1 MHQLSSLDAQF
12 LDAETSTTCTHVG
25 ILSVLG
31 PTTPGGGLTVQ
42 ALRALADG
50 RLHLVGPLR
59 WRLQQVPLGLDR
71 PYWVDSEFLDLGYH
85 IREVTL
91 TGPGTDEQLA
101 EQISGLAAR
110 PLSRDRPLWQ
120 CYLVNGLTGGRQ
132 AIYTKVHPA
141 VIDGLTAAQA
151 LAVLMDTTPQPRTVP
166 HRLSDEQYQAAGAL
180 EMLGNSAWHLAL
192 LPARLMW
199 STLRL
204 APHLPELADALTH
217 PGADLLGTLAR
228 RLTPHTWRRPAGE
241 ATAGAP
247 TPPDTPFPGPDTAR
261 RRFAFTSLPLG
272 EVDAVR
278 TALGFT
284 VDDVVTALCTTV
296 LRRWLIDH
304 DAPPNTTLAAAMPI
318 ARRTDAQFA
327 AADHRLS
334 LLPIA
339 LPINE
344 ADPARRLHKVH
355 TSITAAP
362 QRFRAAPATLVRDVG
377 AALPRALRGPISRT
391 PLRALTMPTP
401 PVNLII
407 SHAAGPARPLYTAGI
422 EVTGNFPVSAVSDM
436 TGGITIAA
444 MSYGRHLDVGI
455 ITCRNLVPDVWD
467 VTGQLHQ
474 ALSELTACTRNVR
487 YLRPARP
494 PHRPMS
500 R

>member
-12 LDAETSTTCTHVG
+12 LDAETSTTSTHVG
-25 ILSVLG
+25 VLSVLG

-42 ALRALADG
+42 DLRTLAEG

-59 WRLQQVPLGLDR
+59 WRLQEVPLGLDR

-85 IREVTL
+85 IREVAL

-101 EQISGLAAR
+101 EQISVLSAR
-110 PLSRDRPLWQ
+110 PLNRNRPLWE

-151 LAVLMDTTPQPRTVP
+151 LAVLMDTTPRPRTVP

-180 EMLGNSAWHLAL
+180 GMLGNSAWHLAL

-199 STLRL
+199 SSLRL
-204 APHLPELADALTH
+204 APHLPELARTLTV

-228 RLTPHTWRRPAGE
+228 RLTPRAWWWSADEP
-241 ATAGAP
+241 TAEVL
-247 TPPDTPFPGPDTAR
+247 TPPDTPFTGPATAH

-272 EVDAVR
+272 EVEAVR
-278 TALGFT
+278 TAMGFT

-304 DAPPNTTLAAAMPI
+304 DALPDTAMAAAMPI
-318 ARRTDAQFA
+318 AGRTDAQFA
-327 AADHRLS
+327 AAGHRLS

-344 ADPARRLHKVH
+344 SDPARRLQKVH
-355 TSITAAP
+355 TSLTAAP
-362 QRFRAAPATLVRDVG
+362 QRFRAAPATLVRDFG
-377 AALPRALRGPISRT
+377 AALPRALRGLLSRT
-391 PLRALTMPTP
+391 PLRTLTMPTP

-407 SHAAGPARPLYTAGI
+407 SHAAGPARPLYAAGI
-422 EVTGNFPVSAVSDM
+422 EVTENFPVSAVSDAA
-436 TGGITIAA
+436 GGITIAA
-444 MSYGRHLDVGI
+444 MSYGRHLDIGI
-455 ITCRNLVPDVWD
+455 IACRNLVPDVWD

-487 YLRPARP
+487 YLRPCRP
-494 PHRPMS
+494 PES

>member
-12 LDAETSTTCTHVG
+12 LDAETSTTSTHVG
-25 ILSVLG
+25 VLSVLG
-31 PTTPGGGLTVQ
+31 PTAPGGGLTVQ
-42 ALRALADG
+42 DLRTLADG

-59 WRLQQVPLGLDR
+59 WRLQEVPLGLDR

-85 IREVTL
+85 IREVAL

-110 PLSRDRPLWQ
+110 PLSRDRPLWE

-151 LAVLMDTTPQPRTVP
+151 LAVLMDTTQVPRTVP
-166 HRLSDEQYQAAGAL
+166 HRLSDEQHQAAGAL
-180 EMLGNSAWHLAL
+180 GMLGNSAWHLAL

-199 STLRL
+199 SSLRL
-204 APHLPELADALTH
+204 APHLPELARALTV

-228 RLTPHTWRRPAGE
+228 RLIPGVRRWSADEP
-241 ATAGAP
+241 TAGAP
-247 TPPDTPFPGPDTAR
+247 TPPDTPFNAPVTAR

-272 EVDAVR
+272 EVESVR

-304 DAPPNTTLAAAMPI
+304 DALPDTALAAAMPI
-318 ARRTDAQFA
+318 AGRTDAQFTA
-327 AADHRLS
+327 AGHRLS
-334 LLPIA
+334 LLSVA
-339 LPINE
+339 LPITE
-344 ADPARRLHKVH
+344 ADPARRLQKVH
-355 TSITAAP
+355 TSLTSAP
-362 QRFRAAPATLVRDVG
+362 QRFRAAPATFVRDIG
-377 AALPRALRGPISRT
+377 AALPRALRGLISHT
-391 PLRALTMPTP
+391 PLRALTLATP

-407 SHAAGPARPLYTAGI
+407 SHAVGPAQPLYAAGI
-422 EVTGNFPVSAVSDM
+422 EVTGNFPVSAVSDVA
-436 TGGITIAA
+436 GGITIAA
-444 MSYGRHLDVGI
+444 MSYARHLDVGI
-455 ITCRNLVPDVWD
+455 IACRNLVPDVWE

-494 PHRPMS
+494 PVS

>member
-12 LDAETSTTCTHVG
+12 LDAETSTTSTHVG
-25 ILSVLG
+25 VLSVLG

-42 ALRALADG
+42 DLRTLAEG

-59 WRLQQVPLGLDR
+59 WRLQEVPLGLDR

-85 IREVTL
+85 IREVAL

-101 EQISGLAAR
+101 EQISVLSAR
-110 PLSRDRPLWQ
+110 PLNRNRPLWE

-151 LAVLMDTTPQPRTVP
+151 LAVLMDATPRPRTVP

-180 EMLGNSAWHLAL
+180 GMLGNSAWHLAL

-199 STLRL
+199 SSLRL
-204 APHLPELADALTH
+204 APHLPELARALTV

-228 RLTPHTWRRPAGE
+228 RLTPRAWRWSADEPTAEALTPSGTPFTGP
-241 ATAGAP
+241 ATAH
-247 TPPDTPFPGPDTAR
+247 

-272 EVDAVR
+272 EVEAVR
-278 TALGFT
+278 TAMGFT

-296 LRRWLIDH
+296 LRRWLVDH
-304 DAPPNTTLAAAMPI
+304 DALPDTAMAAAMPI
-318 ARRTDAQFA
+318 AGRTDAQFA
-327 AADHRLS
+327 AAGHRLS

-344 ADPARRLHKVH
+344 SDPARRLQKVH
-355 TSITAAP
+355 TSLTTAP
-362 QRFRAAPATLVRDVG
+362 QRFRAAPATLVRDFG
-377 AALPRALRGPISRT
+377 AALPRALRGLLSRT
-391 PLRALTMPTP
+391 PLRTLTMPTP

-407 SHAAGPARPLYTAGI
+407 SHAAGPARPLYAAGI
-422 EVTGNFPVSAVSDM
+422 EVTGNFPVSAVSDVA
-436 TGGITIAA
+436 GGITIAA
-444 MSYGRHLDVGI
+444 MSYGRHLDIGI
-455 ITCRNLVPDVWD
+455 IACRNLVPDVWD

-487 YLRPARP
+487 YLRPCRP
-494 PHRPMS
+494 PES

>member
-12 LDAETSTTCTHVG
+12 LDAETSTTSTHVG
-25 ILSVLG
+25 VLSVLG
-31 PTTPGGGLTVQ
+31 PTAPGGGLTVQ
-42 ALRALADG
+42 DLRTLAEG

-59 WRLQQVPLGLDR
+59 WRLQEVPLGLDR

-85 IREVTL
+85 IREVAL
-91 TGPGTDEQLA
+91 AGPGTDEQLA
-101 EQISGLAAR
+101 EQISVLSAR
-110 PLSRDRPLWQ
+110 PLNRNRPLWE

-151 LAVLMDTTPQPRTVP
+151 LVVLMDTTPRPRTEP

-180 EMLGNSAWHLAL
+180 GMLGNSAWHLAL

-199 STLRL
+199 SSLRL
-204 APHLPELADALTH
+204 APHLPELARTLTV

-228 RLTPHTWRRPAGE
+228 RLTPRAWRWSADEPTDE
-241 ATAGAP
+241 AL
-247 TPPDTPFPGPDTAR
+247 TPPDTPFTGPATAH

-272 EVDAVR
+272 EVEAVR
-278 TALGFT
+278 TAMGFT

-304 DAPPNTTLAAAMPI
+304 DALPDTAMAAAMPI
-318 ARRTDAQFA
+318 AGRTDAQFA
-327 AADHRLS
+327 TAGHRLS

-344 ADPARRLHKVH
+344 SDPARRLQKVH
-355 TSITAAP
+355 TSLTAAP
-362 QRFRAAPATLVRDVG
+362 QRFRAAPATLVRDFG
-377 AALPRALRGPISRT
+377 AALPRALRGLLSRT
-391 PLRALTMPTP
+391 PLRTLTMPTP
-401 PVNLII
+401 AVNLII
-407 SHAAGPARPLYTAGI
+407 SHAAGPARPLYAAGI
-422 EVTGNFPVSAVSDM
+422 AVTGNFPVSAVSDAA
-436 TGGITIAA
+436 GGITIAA
-444 MSYGRHLDVGI
+444 MSYGRHLDIGI
-455 ITCRNLVPDVWD
+455 IACRNLVLDVWD

-487 YLRPARP
+487 YLRPCRP
-494 PHRPMS
+494 PES

>member
-1 MHQLSSLDAQF
+1 MHQLSSLDTQF
-12 LDAETSTTCTHVG
+12 LDAETSTTSTHVG
-25 ILSVLG
+25 VLSVLG
-31 PTTPGGGLTVQ
+31 PTAPGGRLTVRD
-42 ALRALADG
+42 LRTLADG

-59 WRLQQVPLGLDR
+59 WRLQEVPLGLDR

-85 IREVTL
+85 IREVAL

-110 PLSRDRPLWQ
+110 PLSRDRPLWE

-141 VIDGLTAAQA
+141 VIDGLTAGQA
-151 LAVLMDTTPQPRTVP
+151 LAVLMDTAPQPRTVP

-180 EMLGNSAWHLAL
+180 GMLGNSAWHLAL

-199 STLRL
+199 SSLRL
-204 APHLPELADALTH
+204 APYLPDLARALTV

-228 RLTPHTWRRPAGE
+228 RLTRRAWWWSADEP
-241 ATAGAP
+241 TAGAP
-247 TPPDTPFPGPDTAR
+247 TPPDAPFNGPATAC

-272 EVDAVR
+272 EVEAVR
-278 TALGFT
+278 SALGFT

-304 DAPPNTTLAAAMPI
+304 DALPDTAMAAAMPI
-318 ARRTDAQFA
+318 AGRTDPQFA
-327 AADHRLS
+327 AAGHRLS

-355 TSITAAP
+355 TSLTAAP
-362 QRFRAAPATLVRDVG
+362 QRFRAAPATLVRDFG
-377 AALPRALRGPISRT
+377 AALPRALRGLISRT

-407 SHAAGPARPLYTAGI
+407 SHAAGPARPLYAAGI
-422 EVTGNFPVSAVSDM
+422 EVTGNFPVSAVSDVA
-436 TGGITIAA
+436 GGITIAA

-455 ITCRNLVPDVWD
+455 IACRNLVPDVWD

-487 YLRPARP
+487 YLRPCRRP
-494 PHRPMS
+494 ES